1 MKNQNLENFENI
13 KEQLIKLYLFITVE
27 ENSPDLY
34 RDQFNSLKND
44 NFKMSELIEYTHEA
58 IATKNKLQVQIQQ
71 EMQRSMKEMSDF
83 ISVLNQK
90 DSYYQ
95 KIK

>member
-1 MKNQNLENFENI
+1 
-13 KEQLIKLYLFITVE
+13 
-27 ENSPDLY
+27 
-34 RDQFNSLKND
+34 
-44 NFKMSELIEYTHEA
+44 MSELIEYTHEA
-58 IATKNKLQVQIQQ
+58 IATKNKLQAQIQQ
-71 EMQRSMKEMSDF
+71 EMQRSMKEMSDI